1 MKTLKEQVS
10 QQVNEAKR
18 LKLFVVELDYDEKV
32 VVAPAGSTE
41 EELLEVMNA
50 NHPPKN
56 PYYTSDDI
64 RVIIEVSGY
73 EVTGKP
79 GIISSVTAE

>member
-1 MKTLKEQVS
+1 MKVLEEQT
-10 QQVNEAKR
+10 KP

-64 RVIIEVSGY
+64 RRIKELGSYDVV
-73 EVTGKP
+73 GKP
-79 GIISSVTAE
+79 GIISLTAE